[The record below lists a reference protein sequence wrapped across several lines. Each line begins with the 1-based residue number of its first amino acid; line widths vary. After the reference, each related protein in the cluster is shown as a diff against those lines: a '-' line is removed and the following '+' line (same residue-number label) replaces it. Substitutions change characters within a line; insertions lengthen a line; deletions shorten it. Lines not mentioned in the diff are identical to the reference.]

1 MAAHHGKPG
10 RLVARRRIALSS
22 GVCNMHSSR
31 AFLVSLTALVAAG
44 LACSLVTGGGAPA
57 ATDTPAAAP
66 TDTASAAT
74 TPARPPATATPPP
87 APSEAAPPPTEATA
101 APTIQPAGAVI
112 TADNWDS
119 LAVLGE
125 MGIRLGGAS
134 GSVDDLVWSPD
145 GELFAVASNVVQL
158 YEANTLQQVYPL
170 LQDTDWT
177 GTLSAA
183 FAPDGSLMAAGSYT
197 SSMPFLDVTN
207 RQLSSTQ
214 LELTDSNSVTA
225 VAFDP
230 TDSQRIAAGGE
241 GVVEVMDLQTA
252 RPMWRGAEHEGFV
265 NDVAWSPDG
274 KLIASAGDDGKVI
287 LWDAVTGRALHT
299 LEHEAAVTGVAFNPN
314 GGTLLTAG
322 RHIQMWDAQ
331 TGKLID
337 TFRLKVAAQDV
348 AFSPDGSLFVS
359 GRCAEQS
366 QDNPYECAAD
376 DEILFW
382 ETANRSYLGALPAGQ
397 QGTVI
402 LAAFSPDGRR
412 LVAVSLD
419 ATIRMWG
426 VPGR

>member
-1 MAAHHGKPG
+1 M
-10 RLVARRRIALSS
+10 RSS
-22 GVCNMHSSR
+22 H
-31 AFLVSLTALVAAG
+31 AFFVLWTALVTVG
-44 LACSLVTGGGAPA
+44 LACSLVTGGGAPT
-57 ATDTPAAAP
+57 ATDTPAAAAP
-66 TDTASAAT
+66 TDMASAGAT
-74 TPARPPATATPPP
+74 STQPPTTATSGPNV
-87 APSEAAPPPTEATA
+87 AASPTAEATA
-101 APTIQPAGAVI
+101 APTIQPARAAI

-134 GSVDDLVWSPD
+134 GSVDDLAWSPD
-145 GELFAVASNVVQL
+145 GKLFAVASNVVQL
-158 YEANTLQQVYPL
+158 YDANTLQQVYPASP
-170 LQDTDWT
+170 DDNWA
-177 GTLSAA
+177 GTMSVA
-183 FAPDGSLMAAGSYT
+183 FAPDGSLLATGGYA
-197 SSMPFLDVTN
+197 SSVPLLDLAR
-207 RQLSSTQ
+207 RQPSSTL
-214 LELTDSNSVTA
+214 LELADSSSITA

-230 TDSQRIAAGGE
+230 TDSQRVAAGGE
-241 GVVEVMDLQTA
+241 RVVAVMDLQA
-252 RPMWRGAEHEGFV
+252 AKPMWTGAKHEGFV

-274 KLIASAGDDGKVI
+274 KLVASAGDDGKVI

-337 TFRLKVAAQDV
+337 TFRLKVAAQDA

-366 QDNPYECAAD
+366 QDNPYECADD

-382 ETANRSYLGALPAGQ
+382 ETANRIYLGALAGQ
-397 QGTVI
+397 RGSVI

-426 VPGR
+426 VPEG